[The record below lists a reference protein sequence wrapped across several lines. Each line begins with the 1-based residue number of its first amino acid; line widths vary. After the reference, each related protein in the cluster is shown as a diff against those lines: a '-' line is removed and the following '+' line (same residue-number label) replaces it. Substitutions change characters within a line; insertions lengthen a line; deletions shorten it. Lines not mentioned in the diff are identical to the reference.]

1 MSFRIGV
8 DIGGTFTD
16 FALIDDATGAMSIHK
31 QLTTPKDPSRAVLE
45 GIDTLLAARGVP
57 MSSVSTVIH
66 GSTLVTNALI
76 ERRGAR
82 IGMLVTEGF
91 RDVLDVAR
99 ETRYDLYDLRIRI
112 PEPLV
117 PRAMRAE
124 VGERIGYDGKVQQ
137 APDMD
142 AVARFADAWVD
153 AGVEAIAV
161 CLLHSFTNPVHE
173 DAIAALLRRR
183 HPSLYVSAS
192 ADVFP
197 FMREYERWTT
207 TTMNAYV
214 QPVVDRYLGG
224 IETGLQGR
232 GFAGSF
238 HIMTSSGGTVAAE
251 TARRYPVRMLESG
264 PAAGVLMSSF
274 VGRRSGIDR
283 LLAFDMGG
291 TTAKGAIVRDN
302 VPLKKYEI
310 EVARIHEFRDG
321 SGLPA
326 KIPVIDMI
334 EIGAGGGSIAQV
346 DERSVIQVGPRSA
359 GADPGPAC
367 YGLGGTSPTLSDANL
382 LLGYYDPRYFLG
394 GKMALNVEAAERA
407 IGDAIA
413 APLRLDTVRAAWGIH
428 EVINEDVARAFRV
441 HASEVGFD
449 YRSASMVAF
458 GGSGPAHAMRIARK
472 LRIPQVVF
480 PLGSGVMSAFG
491 MLVSPLSF
499 ETARTQRVAYDALT
513 QERFVSILQELTRE
527 AAAPLERAGVRK
539 SQITTTYRL
548 DMRYVGQGYEIE
560 VALPADV
567 ALAAGHRGLPEQF
580 AKSYAEVFSISYLKL
595 PLEIMNW
602 KVEAR
607 GPTPQMA
614 ARTHLVGVTPRSE
627 ARKGTRRAYFPDAG
641 GFIECPVWDR
651 YALSTGDTVEGPAFV
666 EERESTVV
674 LSPGDVGTI
683 DELGNLIARVGQAT
697 ESDAAPGAKEAD
709 AMKRAAMSGAAQ
721 TTGAAYKSNA
731 ATKTNAATQ
740 TKAATK
746 TTTAANSNA
755 AADTK

>member
-1 MSFRIGV
+1 MSYRIGV

-16 FALIDDATGAMSIHK
+16 FALIDDSTGAMSIHK
-31 QLTTPKDPSRAVLE
+31 QLTTPRDPSRAVLE
-45 GIDTLLAARGVP
+45 GIDRLLAERGVP
-57 MSSVSTVIH
+57 MSAVTGVIH

-76 ERRGAR
+76 ERRGVR
-82 IGMLVTEGF
+82 VGMLVTEGF
-91 RDVLDVAR
+91 SDVLDVAR

-112 PEPLV
+112 SDPLV
-117 PRAMRAE
+117 PRSLRAE
-124 VGERIGYDGKVQQ
+124 VAERIRHDGSVER
-137 APDMD
+137 APDLE
-142 AVARFADAWVD
+142 AVARVVDGWV
-153 AGVEAIAV
+153 AEGVEAVAV
-161 CLLHSFTNPVHE
+161 CLLHAFTNPSHE
-173 DAIAALLRRR
+173 LAIAARLRER
-183 HPSLYVSAS
+183 HPTLYLSTS

-224 IETGLQGR
+224 IERGLAQR
-232 GFAGSF
+232 GFGGKLY
-238 HIMTSSGGTVAAE
+238 IMSSSGGTVTAA

-274 VGRRSGIDR
+274 IGRRSQIDR

-291 TTAKGAIVRDN
+291 TTAKGAIVRDGT
-302 VPLKKYEI
+302 PLKKYEI

-334 EIGAGGGSIAQV
+334 EIGAGGGSIARL
-346 DERSVIQVGPRSA
+346 DERGVIQVGPRSA

-382 LLGYYDPRYFLG
+382 LLGYYDPDYFLG
-394 GKMALNVEAAERA
+394 GTMKLDAPAASDA
-407 IGDAIA
+407 IGHAIA
-413 APLRLDTVRAAWGIH
+413 QPLRLEGVRAAWGVH

-449 YRSASMVAF
+449 YRSASMIAF

-491 MLVSPLSF
+491 MLVSPLTF
-499 ETARTQRVAYDALT
+499 ETARTQRIAYDALD
-513 QERFVSILQELTRE
+513 EARFIRILDELGAKAMDTLRDAGIPEASVHVSF
-527 AAAPLERAGVRK
+527 
-539 SQITTTYRL
+539 RL

-560 VALPADV
+560 VPIAPESDLRTAFVELPQRFAD
-567 ALAAGHRGLPEQF
+567 A
-580 AKSYAEVFSISYLKL
+580 YAEIFSISYLKL

-602 KVEAR
+602 KVEVR
-607 GPTPQMA
+607 GPDPLTA
-614 ARTHLVGVTPRSE
+614 GSTRLVGVPPSGTP
-627 ARKGTRRAYFPDAG
+627 RKGTRRAYFPDAG
-641 GFIECPVWDR
+641 GFVECPVWDR
-651 YALSTGDTVEGPAFV
+651 YALGVGDQVQGPAMV

-674 LSPGDVGTI
+674 LGPGDTATI
-683 DELGNLIARVGQAT
+683 DPYGNLVAR
-697 ESDAAPGAKEAD
+697 
-709 AMKRAAMSGAAQ
+709 
-721 TTGAAYKSNA
+721 TGAVAGDRSE
-731 ATKTNAATQ
+731 
-740 TKAATK
+740 
-746 TTTAANSNA
+746 
-755 AADTK
+755 

>member
-1 MSFRIGV
+1 MSYRIGV

-31 QLTTPKDPSRAVLE
+31 QLTTPRDPSRAVLE
-45 GIDTLLAARGVP
+45 GIDALLQARGVP
-57 MSSVSTVIH
+57 MSSVTSVIH

-82 IGMLVTEGF
+82 IAMLVTKGF
-91 RDVLDVAR
+91 GDVLDVAR

-117 PRAMRAE
+117 SRDMRAE
-124 VGERIGYDGKVQQ
+124 VDERIDWRGNVEQ
-137 APDMD
+137 APDLD
-142 AVARFADAWVD
+142 AIAQIADRWAAD
-153 AGVEAIAV
+153 GVQAVAV
-161 CLLHSFTNPVHE
+161 CLLHSFTNPAHE
-173 DAIAALLRRR
+173 QAIAAMLRRR
-183 HPSLYVSAS
+183 HPSLYVSTS

-224 IETGLQGR
+224 IEKGLATR
-232 GFAGSF
+232 GFGGEF
-238 HIMTSSGGTVAAE
+238 HIMTSSGGTVTAE

-274 VGRRSGIDR
+274 VGTRTGIDR

-310 EVARIHEFRDG
+310 EVARIHEFREG

-346 DERSVIQVGPRSA
+346 DDRNVIQVGPRSA

-367 YGLGGTSPTLSDANL
+367 YGQGGTSPTLSDANL
-382 LLGYYDPRYFLG
+382 LLGYYDPAYFLG
-394 GKMALNVEAAERA
+394 GKMKLDAAAAERVIA
-407 IGDAIA
+407 QSIA
-413 APLRLDTVRAAWGIH
+413 APLKLDAVRAAWGIH

-441 HASEVGFD
+441 HASEIGFD
-449 YRSASMVAF
+449 YRTASMIAF

-499 ETARTQRVAYDALT
+499 ETARTLRVAYDALSE
-513 QERFVSILQELTRE
+513 ERFVSILEQLSRE
-527 AAAPLERAGVRK
+527 AAAPLERAGVPRERMTM
-539 SQITTTYRL
+539 SYRL

-560 VALPADV
+560 IALPAG
-567 ALAAGHRGLPEQF
+567 ATLAAAHRGLPEQF
-580 AKSYAEVFSISYLKL
+580 ARAYAEIFAISYLKL

-607 GPTPQMA
+607 GPVPEIA
-614 ARTHLVGVTPRSE
+614 ARTALVGIAARTE

-641 GFIECPVWDR
+641 GFIECPVLDR
-651 YALSTGDTVEGPAFV
+651 YALAPGAQVTGPAMI

-674 LSPGDVGTI
+674 LSPGDTGTI
-683 DELGNLIARVGQAT
+683 DALGNLVARVGGAAAPAAQQAAAT
-697 ESDAAPGAKEAD
+697 E
-709 AMKRAAMSGAAQ
+709 
-721 TTGAAYKSNA
+721 
-731 ATKTNAATQ
+731 TN
-740 TKAATK
+740 
-746 TTTAANSNA
+746 
-755 AADTK
+755 